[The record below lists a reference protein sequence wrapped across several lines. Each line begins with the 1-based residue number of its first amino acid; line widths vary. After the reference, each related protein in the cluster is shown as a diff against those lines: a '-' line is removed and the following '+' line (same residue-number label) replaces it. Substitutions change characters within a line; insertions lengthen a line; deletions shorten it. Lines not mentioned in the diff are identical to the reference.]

1 MNEEES
7 CWSDTSDVWTPACQ
21 APTRTTEMVLEE
33 ISWEVQY
40 SSLKMFPFFCHFI
53 LWKKGQL
60 VLFPDPVI
68 CLCASGT
75 PLVKITSRILPDVHY
90 LLTSHERRWN
100 VWLNKWVICVLGWW
114 CVLFIIFFANPGSS
128 NLQLFLFDPK
138 WILFCLSLKAT
149 HLHVPTSSPYN

>member
-1 MNEEES
+1 MKRRAAGL
-7 CWSDTSDVWTPACQ
+7 TPVMSEHQHAKLLPEQ
-21 APTRTTEMVLEE
+21 LKWFWKRYPER
-33 ISWEVQY
+33 Y
-40 SSLKMFPFFCHFI
+40 SIALSKCSLFFCHFI

-90 LLTSHERRWN
+90 LLTSHERRWK

-138 WILFCLSLKAT
+138 
-149 HLHVPTSSPYN
+149 